1 MNTDF
6 EKRHW
11 FSEQFWRF
19 LPIPMFQ
26 FAGKLTVRRPRNVTS
41 IVQLAKNIAGFLLI
55 CCSMI
60 VPHNSSASQLQSLPS
75 IVMQAE
81 AFIEQYDYQSPYSP
95 EVQIRPLDK
104 RLRLQACFEPLQ
116 ISFTRPDLTY
126 GNTSLTV
133 KCPTAPYWKILLPV
147 SVALYDDVLVTR
159 RPVLRNEMFDASSVR
174 VKKQN
179 VSGLRQ
185 GYYRKD
191 TDLTHLQSRRNL
203 RSGTA
208 LTPSTVT
215 PRLMVKSGQLVTIV
229 LDYKGIAIRT
239 TGKALQSARLGEL
252 IRVKNNQTSKIVE
265 GIVQGDA
272 LVRVN
277 I

>member
-1 MNTDF
+1 MNAKTAN
-6 EKRHW
+6 
-11 FSEQFWRF
+11 SGLIWRNGRRQT
-19 LPIPMFQ
+19 PSAAQI
-26 FAGKLTVRRPRNVTS
+26 AGKLTDNWSKSGIS
-41 IVQLAKNIAGFLLI
+41 IVQLSKNIAGFLLI

-81 AFIEQYDYQSPYSP
+81 AFIEQYDYQSPYAP
-95 EVQIRPLDK
+95 EVRIKSLDK

-116 ISFTRPDLTY
+116 ISFTREDLTY

-133 KCPTAPYWKILLPV
+133 KCPKAPYWKILLPI

-159 RPVLRNEMFDASSVR
+159 RPVLRGEMLEGSSVR

-179 VSGLRQ
+179 ISGLRQ

-203 RSGTA
+203 RSGTV
-208 LTPSTVT
+208 LTPNNVT
-215 PRLMVKSGQLVTIV
+215 ARLMVKTGQLVTIV

-239 TGKALQSARLGEL
+239 TGEALQSARLGEI